1 MTHARPGGS
10 RQRSGEGRAEAE
22 NANYRAEPES
32 IGAERRGSSRHSVRK
47 LGKREMWENHN
58 SRKVSESSNFLWKLG
73 NSPILPLALHT

>member
-32 IGAERRGSSRHSVRK
+32 IGAERRGSSRCIVQK
-47 LGKREMWENHN
+47 LGKKKKE
-58 SRKVSESSNFLWKLG
+58 
-73 NSPILPLALHT
+73 